1 VWLIELKRLS
11 AIAERNRYVAEVP
24 SEGNPHEPPISIKD
38 CSSIALQVSGVGCS
52 KEGNMNIPIIDEVV
66 EQLKVMPQHLQW
78 QVLEFVRSLVKTEVR
93 GTPGQQL
100 LRFAGSISSDDLQL
114 MREAI
119 EQDCEQ
125 IDVDEW

>member
-1 VWLIELKRLS
+1 
-11 AIAERNRYVAEVP
+11 
-24 SEGNPHEPPISIKD
+24 
-38 CSSIALQVSGVGCS
+38 
-52 KEGNMNIPIIDEVV
+52 MNISIIDEVV

-78 QVLEFVRSLVKTEVR
+78 QVLEFVRSLVKAEVR

-100 LRFAGSISSDDLQL
+100 LRFAGSIPSDNLQL
-114 MREAI
+114 IREAI